1 MSKNRKVDIDV
12 LRDSG
17 VTWHQP
23 DRQTGNMRY
32 SCQYTEKDVGLR
44 GDLTESLWVDKC
56 VLGYRD

>member
-1 MSKNRKVDIDV
+1 MLFGTLELHGTNQI
-12 LRDSG
+12 G
-17 VTWHQP
+17 
-23 DRQTGNMRY
+23 RQANMRY